1 VIAVTQNKT
10 IATTVSVETYLSSV
24 KDARRQ
30 ADAFRL
36 AQLFQEISGQEPV
49 MWGPSIVGF
58 GTRHYRY
65 ESGREGETPA
75 VSFSPRANA
84 LALYI
89 DGATD
94 THADLLA
101 AIGKHTTGK
110 ACVYVKSLADIDEAA
125 LTKLVNASLADPN
138 PGQSG

>member
-1 VIAVTQNKT
+1 MSQNKT
-10 IATTVSVETYLSSV
+10 APTSTSVDTFLSGV
-24 KDARRQ
+24 KNAQRR
-30 ADAFRL
+30 ADAFHL
-36 AQLFQEISGQEPV
+36 AKLLQDVSGQEPV

-65 ESGREGETPA
+65 ESGREGDTPA
-75 VSFSPRANA
+75 VSFSPRASA

-101 AIGKHTTGK
+101 TIGKHTTGK
-110 ACVYVKSLADIDEAA
+110 SCVYVKSLADIDEAA
-125 LTKLVNASLADPN
+125 LVRLVQASLAELN
-138 PGQSG
+138 SGPS